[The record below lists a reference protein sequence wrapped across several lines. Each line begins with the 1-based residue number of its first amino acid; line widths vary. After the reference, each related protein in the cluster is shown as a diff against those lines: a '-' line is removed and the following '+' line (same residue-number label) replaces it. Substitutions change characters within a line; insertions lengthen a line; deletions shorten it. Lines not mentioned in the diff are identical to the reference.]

1 MLNPQSGKSNLNDK
15 TKNAIVQALLA
26 FQKSVMNEFP
36 DLDDDTLSS
45 RSLKRRNPDG
55 TETILTRAR
64 SMEVGTQQFA
74 PVEEMSEDDI
84 PRDLGGLPNS
94 IVDNS
99 KVTND
104 SAFEYI
110 TSNTQEGSYFTNP
123 ELDASKKGNIIGYSM
138 MINTLDPTE
147 KELLG
152 GDLKDV
158 TQQQAASAAKYR
170 ISTIAQKY
178 KQVIPNFNNIDQ
190 SIKNGLIS
198 AMYQIG
204 PSFISKFPKMIAA
217 LKEGKFDEAAWHYL
231 NNVDEDTNEIYSTI
245 VAKQTP
251 ERAKEI
257 ANSIGNPETFKP
269 NITQQGGL

>member
-1 MLNPQSGKSNLNDK
+1 MYKK
-15 TKNAIVQALLA
+15 TAN
-26 FQKSVMNEFP
+26 
-36 DLDDDTLSS
+36 
-45 RSLKRRNPDG
+45 NPDG
-55 TETILTRAR
+55 TETILPRAR

-84 PRDLGGLPNS
+84 PRDLGGLPDS

-190 SIKNGLIS
+190 SIK
-198 AMYQIG
+198 M
-204 PSFISKFPKMIAA
+204 
-217 LKEGKFDEAAWHYL
+217 
-231 NNVDEDTNEIYSTI
+231 V
-245 VAKQTP
+245 
-251 ERAKEI
+251 
-257 ANSIGNPETFKP
+257 
-269 NITQQGGL
+269 